1 MSSIKKTSASITK
14 SIGKSVRNGWKTLK
28 RLVSRKN
35 SPNTE
40 LAREL
45 EALPDAPT
53 NDVRATIR
61 ERNEFLEK
69 VQRDLQ
75 NDIKKQEARKKQL
88 QDISQKIRTLK
99 TRDNQRLSNMEKQ
112 EKITELLKKTG
123 FSIQTDAKTLASLKK
138 LPSPPKKK
146 KSYKIPVKKTVQ
158 FSDEYMEKEIGN
170 EPVPYLSYI
179 QTYRKAGRK
188 GLKKTMKKSKN

>member
-1 MSSIKKTSASITK
+1 
-14 SIGKSVRNGWKTLK
+14 LK
-28 RLVSRKN
+28 NLVSRKE
-35 SPNTE
+35 SPNTKI
-40 LAREL
+40 AREL

-53 NDVRATIR
+53 HDVRATLR

-88 QDISQKIRTLK
+88 QDISRKISTLK
-99 TRDNQRLSNMEKQ
+99 TRDNRRLSNMEKQ

-123 FSIQTDAKTLASLKK
+123 FSIETDAKTLASLKK
-138 LPSPPKKK
+138 LPSPPKKNK
-146 KSYKIPVKKTVQ
+146 TYKTPANIIQISEV
-158 FSDEYMEKEIGN
+158 DMEREIGN
-170 EPVPYLSYI
+170 EPVPYLSYN

-188 GLKKTMKKSKN
+188 GRKKTMKKCKN